1 MRSKRQIAVA
11 IAVVGLAAS
20 AGTVSALAQDRLCR
34 ESDTFE
40 RIMAGARAEWPASQ
54 PIELGD
60 EWRRYFM
67 LGYNEDLRSA
77 EPTRADRVV
86 VFPLPPDIAAT
97 SYFFGFVDGCLSFYA
112 DLSEAKAT
120 HLIERGHALAERHAG
135 PAE

>member
-1 MRSKRQIAVA
+1 MRSKRAISVA
-11 IAVVGLAAS
+11 IAVAGLATS
-20 AGTVSALAQDRLCR
+20 AVVMPAFAENRACR

-60 EWRRYFM
+60 EWRQYFM
-67 LGYNEDLRSA
+67 LGYNEDLRFA

-120 HLIERGHALAERHAG
+120 HLIERGHALAGRHAG